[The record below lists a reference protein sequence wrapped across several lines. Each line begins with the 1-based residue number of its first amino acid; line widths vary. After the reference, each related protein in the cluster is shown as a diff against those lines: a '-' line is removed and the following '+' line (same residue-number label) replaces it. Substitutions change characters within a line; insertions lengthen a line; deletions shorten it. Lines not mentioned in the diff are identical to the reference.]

1 MEPENDLAPTF
12 EDLAIDDSL
21 GDLERIQKYAYSNIA
36 LQRLV
41 HVKMLA
47 DTARAV
53 GCAESVMRV
62 NALVFGTNRMLFAV
76 LQ

>member
-1 MEPENDLAPTF
+1 MDSQADGDLAPTF

-41 HVKMLA
+41 HVKMLSE
-47 DTARAV
+47 TARAI
-53 GCAESVMRV
+53 GYKY
-62 NALVFGTNRMLFAV
+62 LLFG
-76 LQ
+76 